1 MRTLMTIETQTK
13 ESALETL
20 LNDIPHQIES
30 LRSVRETF
38 LTDAVLL
45 GEIPSPT
52 FGESDRIRLVVDR
65 FRENGLEEPTID
77 EFGNASGIIPG
88 SSGESAILVTAH
100 ADSVFSGDVRHVLE
114 VGSDH
119 ITGPGIAD
127 NSIGLAA
134 VVALPK
140 LIDLLNIRFKDDLIL
155 LANVKSLGRANLE
168 GARGFLDTMR
178 RPVRAGICVEGA
190 TQGRLSYSGLGAL
203 RGEITLNI
211 PKDYDWTGF
220 GAAGAISHINRLIN
234 QLMEIPL
241 PKEPKSKMT
250 FGGLTAGSSFNTSP
264 KTGRLRFEITSEG
277 DEVIDDMENR
287 LNEICE
293 QFSLETGTE
302 VKMETVAK
310 RQNCGIPFTHPLV
323 KVTRS
328 IMDKVGITPKVDPS
342 TGDLNALIRAGHP
355 GVTLGLTTVENLRE
369 ENETIQLEPLYTGLS
384 QFITLLQAIDGGLCE
399 E

>member
-1 MRTLMTIETQTK
+1 MTIETHTK

-20 LNDIPHQIES
+20 LNDIPHQIDS

-52 FGESDRIRLVVDR
+52 FGEADRIRLVVDR
-65 FRENGLEEPTID
+65 FRENGLEEPTLD

-88 SSGESAILVTAH
+88 SSGESAILVSAH
-100 ADSVFSGDVRHVLE
+100 ADSVFSADVRHVLE

-140 LIDLLNIRFKDDLIL
+140 LLDFLNICFKDDLIL

-168 GARGFLDTMR
+168 GARGFLDTLR
-178 RPVRAGICVEGA
+178 HSIRAGVCVEGA

-241 PKEPKSKMT
+241 PKEPKTKMT

-310 RQNCGIPFTHPLV
+310 RQNCGIPFSHPLV

-328 IMDKVGITPKVDPS
+328 IMDKVDITPKVDPS

>member
-1 MRTLMTIETQTK
+1 MTIETQTK
-13 ESALETL
+13 DSALETL
-20 LNDIPHQIES
+20 LDDIPRQIES

-100 ADSVFSGDVRHVLE
+100 ADSVFSAETRHVLE

-140 LIDLLNIRFKDDLIL
+140 LLDHLNIHFNDDLIL
-155 LANVKSLGRANLE
+155 LANAKSLGRANLE

-178 RPVRAGICVEGA
+178 RPIHAGVCVEGA

-211 PKDYDWTGF
+211 PKDYDWSSF

-277 DEVIDDMENR
+277 DEVIDDLENR

-302 VKMETVAK
+302 VNMETVAK
-310 RQNCGIPFTHPLV
+310 RQNCGIPFSHPLV
-323 KVTRS
+323 KATRS
-328 IMDKVGITPKVDPS
+328 IMDKAGITPKVDPS

-369 ENETIQLEPLYTGLS
+369 ENETIQLEPLYAGLA
-384 QFITLLQAIDGGLCE
+384 QLITLLQAIDGGLCE

>member
-1 MRTLMTIETQTK
+1 MIIETQAK
-13 ESALETL
+13 DMALETL
-20 LNDIPHQIES
+20 LKDIPHLIEN
-30 LRSVRETF
+30 LRSIREIF

-52 FGESDRIRLVVDR
+52 FGEQDRIRLVMDR
-65 FRENGLEEPTID
+65 FRENGLEEPTLD
-77 EFGNASGIIPG
+77 EFGNASGTIAG

-100 ADSVFSGDVRHVLE
+100 ADSVFSAEIQHVLE

-119 ITGPGIAD
+119 IMGPGIAD

-140 LIDLLNIRFKDDLIL
+140 LLEHLNIKFKEDLIL

-178 RPVRAGICVEGA
+178 LPVRAGICVEGA
-190 TQGRLSYSGLGAL
+190 SQGRLSYSGLGAL
-203 RGEITLNI
+203 RVEITLNI
-211 PKDYDWTGF
+211 PKDYDWSGF
-220 GAAGAISHINRLIN
+220 GAAGAISHLNRLIN
-234 QLMEIPL
+234 KLMEISL

-277 DEVIDDMENR
+277 DEVIDDLETR

-302 VKMETVAK
+302 VRMETVAK

-323 KVTRS
+323 KTTRA
-328 IMDKVGITPKVDPS
+328 IMHEAGITPKVDPS

-369 ENETIQLEPLYTGLS
+369 ENETIQLEALYAGLA
-384 QFITLLQAIDGGLCE
+384 QLITLLQAIDGGLCE

>member
-1 MRTLMTIETQTK
+1 MTIETQTK
-13 ESALETL
+13 ETTL
-20 LNDIPHQIES
+20 GNLLKDIPRQIES

-45 GEIPSPT
+45 GEVPSPT
-52 FGESDRIRLVVDR
+52 FGEEKRTRLVIDR
-65 FRENGLEEPTID
+65 FRENGLEDPTLD

-88 SSGESAILVTAH
+88 TSGESAILVMAH
-100 ADSVFSGDVRHVLE
+100 ADSVFSSETRHVLE

-127 NSIGLAA
+127 NAIGLAA

-140 LIDLLNIRFKDDLIL
+140 LLNHLNIQFKDDLIL
-155 LANVKSLGRANLE
+155 VANVKSLGRANLE

-178 RPVRAGICVEGA
+178 RPVRAGVCVEGA

-203 RGEITLNI
+203 RVEITLNI
-211 PKDYDWTGF
+211 PKDYDWASF
-220 GAAGAISHINRLIN
+220 GAAGAISHLNRLIN

-277 DEVIDDMENR
+277 DEVIDSMENQ
-287 LNEICE
+287 LKEICE

-302 VKMETVAK
+302 VGMETVAK
-310 RQNCGIPFTHPLV
+310 RQNCEIPFTHPLV
-323 KVTRS
+323 KTTRS
-328 IMDKVGITPKVDPS
+328 IMHEAGITPKVDPS

-369 ENETIQLEPLYTGLS
+369 ENETIHLEPLYTGMAQL
-384 QFITLLQAIDGGLCE
+384 ITLLQAIDVELCE

>member
-1 MRTLMTIETQTK
+1 MNTETQTK
-13 ESALETL
+13 ETTL
-20 LNDIPHQIES
+20 DNLLKDIPRQIES

-45 GEIPSPT
+45 GEVPSPT
-52 FGESDRIRLVVDR
+52 FGEENRTRLVIDR
-65 FRENGLEEPTID
+65 FRENGLEAPTLD
-77 EFGNASGIIPG
+77 EFGNACGIIPG
-88 SSGESAILVTAH
+88 TSGESATLVMAH
-100 ADSVFSGDVRHVLE
+100 ADSVFSSETRHVLE

-127 NSIGLAA
+127 NAIGLAA

-140 LIDLLNIRFKDDLIL
+140 LLNHLNIQFKDDLIL
-155 LANVKSLGRANLE
+155 VANVKSLGRANLE

-178 RPVRAGICVEGA
+178 RPVRAGVCVEGA
-190 TQGRLSYSGLGAL
+190 TLGRLSYSGLGAL
-203 RGEITLNI
+203 RVEISLNI
-211 PKDYDWTGF
+211 PKDYDWAGF
-220 GAAGAISHINRLIN
+220 GAAGAISHLNRLIN

-241 PKEPKSKMT
+241 PKEPQSKMT

-277 DEVIDDMENR
+277 DEVIDSMEN
-287 LNEICE
+287 LLKEICE

-302 VKMETVAK
+302 VGMETVAK
-310 RQNCGIPFTHPLV
+310 RQNCEIPFTHPLV
-323 KVTRS
+323 KTTRS
-328 IMDKVGITPKVDPS
+328 IMHEAGITPKVDPS

-369 ENETIQLEPLYTGLS
+369 ENETIHLEPLYTGMAQL
-384 QFITLLQAIDGGLCE
+384 ITLLQAIDGELCE

>member
-1 MRTLMTIETQTK
+1 MTIEAQIKDST
-13 ESALETL
+13 LENL
-20 LNDIPHQIES
+20 LDNIPHQIKS
-30 LRSVRETF
+30 LRAVRETF

-45 GEIPSPT
+45 GEIPAPT
-52 FGESDRIRLVVDR
+52 FGEGDRIRLVVDR
-65 FRENGLEEPTID
+65 FRENGLDYPTID

-88 SSGESAILVTAH
+88 KSGESAILVTAH
-100 ADSVFSGDVRHVLE
+100 ADSVFSAETRHVLE
-114 VGSDH
+114 VGSNH

-134 VVALPK
+134 VVALPR
-140 LIDLLNIRFKDDLIL
+140 LLDHLNIRFNDDLIM

-178 RPVRAGICVEGA
+178 RPVRAGVCVEGA

-203 RGEITLNI
+203 RGEIILNI
-211 PKDYDWTGF
+211 PRDYDWSSF

-234 QLMEIPL
+234 KLMEIPL

-264 KTGRLRFEITSEG
+264 KTGRLRFEITSEE
-277 DEVIDDMENR
+277 DEVINDIENR
-287 LNEICE
+287 LDEICE

-310 RQNCGIPFTHPLV
+310 RQNCGISFSHPLV
-323 KVTRS
+323 KATRS
-328 IMDKVGITPKVDPS
+328 IMDKAGITPKVDPS

-369 ENETIQLEPLYTGLS
+369 ENETIQLEPLYAGLA
-384 QFITLLQAIDGGLCE
+384 QLITLLQAIDRGLCE
-399 E
+399 

>member
-1 MRTLMTIETQTK
+1 MTIETQTK
-13 ESALETL
+13 DIALETL
-20 LNDIPHQIES
+20 LKDIPRQIED

-52 FGESDRIRLVVDR
+52 FGEKDRIRLVMDR
-65 FRENGLEEPTID
+65 FRENGLKEPTLD
-77 EFGNASGIIPG
+77 EFGNASGIIAG

-100 ADSVFSGDVRHVLE
+100 ADCVFSAETRHVLE

-140 LIDLLNIRFKDDLIL
+140 LLEHLNIKLKEDLIL

-178 RPVRAGICVEGA
+178 RPVKAGVCVEGA
-190 TQGRLSYSGLGAL
+190 SQGRLSYSGLGAL
-203 RGEITLNI
+203 RGEITINI
-211 PKDYDWTGF
+211 PKDYDWSGF
-220 GAAGAISHINRLIN
+220 GAAGAISHLNRLIN

-277 DEVIDDMENR
+277 DEVIDDLEAR

-293 QFSLETGTE
+293 QFSMETGTD
-302 VKMETVAK
+302 VRMETVAK

-323 KVTRS
+323 KTTRA
-328 IMDKVGITPKVDPS
+328 IMHEAGITPKVDPS
-342 TGDLNALIRAGHP
+342 TGDLNALINAGHP

-369 ENETIQLEPLYTGLS
+369 ENETIQLDPLYAGLA
-384 QFITLLQAIDGGLCE
+384 QLITLLQAIDGGLCE

>member
-1 MRTLMTIETQTK
+1 MTIETQTK
-13 ESALETL
+13 DIALETL
-20 LNDIPHQIES
+20 LKDIPRQIED

-52 FGESDRIRLVVDR
+52 FGEKDRIRLVMDR
-65 FRENGLEEPTID
+65 FRENGLEEPTLD
-77 EFGNASGIIPG
+77 EFGNASGIIAG

-100 ADSVFSGDVRHVLE
+100 ADCVFSAETRHVLE

-140 LIDLLNIRFKDDLIL
+140 LLEHLNIKLKEDLIL

-168 GARGFLDTMR
+168 GARGFLDTMC
-178 RPVRAGICVEGA
+178 RPVKAGVCVEGA
-190 TQGRLSYSGLGAL
+190 SQGRLSYSGLGAL
-203 RGEITLNI
+203 RGEITINI
-211 PKDYDWTGF
+211 PKDYDWSGF
-220 GAAGAISHINRLIN
+220 GAAGAISHLNRLIN

-277 DEVIDDMENR
+277 DEVIDDLEAR

-293 QFSLETGTE
+293 QFSMETGTD
-302 VKMETVAK
+302 VRMETVAK

-323 KVTRS
+323 KTTRA
-328 IMDKVGITPKVDPS
+328 IMHEAGITPKVDPS
-342 TGDLNALIRAGHP
+342 TGDLNALINAGHP

-369 ENETIQLEPLYTGLS
+369 ENETIQLDPLYAGLA
-384 QFITLLQAIDGGLCE
+384 QLITLLQAIDGGLCE

>member
-1 MRTLMTIETQTK
+1 MTIETHTK

-20 LNDIPHQIES
+20 LNDIPRQIDS

-52 FGESDRIRLVVDR
+52 FGEADRIRLVIDR
-65 FRENGLEEPTID
+65 FRENGLEEPTLD

-88 SSGESAILVTAH
+88 SSGESAILVSAH
-100 ADSVFSGDVRHVLE
+100 VDSVFSSDVRHVLE

-140 LIDLLNIRFKDDLIL
+140 LLDFLNIRFKDDLIL

-168 GARGFLDTMR
+168 GARGFLDTLR
-178 RPVRAGICVEGA
+178 HPVRAGICVEGA

-203 RGEITLNI
+203 RVEITLNI

-241 PKEPKSKMT
+241 PKEPKTKMT

-310 RQNCGIPFTHPLV
+310 RQNCGIPFSHPLV

-328 IMDKVGITPKVDPS
+328 IMDKVDITPKVDPS

>member
-1 MRTLMTIETQTK
+1 MTIDTTSK
-13 ESALETL
+13 ELTL
-20 LNDIPHQIES
+20 ES
-30 LRSVRETF
+30 LLKKIPSLIENLRETRDTY
-38 LTDAVLL
+38 LTDAVLM
-45 GEIPSPT
+45 GEIPAPT
-52 FGESDRIRLVVDR
+52 FGEEERIRLVLDR

-100 ADSVFSGDVRHVLE
+100 ADSVFSAETRHVLE

-140 LIDLLNIRFKDDLIL
+140 LLDHLDIRFKDDLIL
-155 LANVKSLGRANLE
+155 LANAKSLGRANLE

-178 RPVRAGICVEGA
+178 RPIHAGICVEGA

-211 PKDYDWTGF
+211 PKDYDWSSF

-277 DEVIDDMENR
+277 DEVIDDLENR

-310 RQNCGIPFTHPLV
+310 RQNCGIPFSHPLV
-323 KVTRS
+323 KATRS
-328 IMDKVGITPKVDPS
+328 IMDKAGITPKVDPS

-369 ENETIQLEPLYTGLS
+369 ENETIQLEPLYAGLA
-384 QFITLLQAIDGGLCE
+384 QLITLLQAIDGGLCE

>member
-1 MRTLMTIETQTK
+1 MTIESQSK
-13 ESALETL
+13 ETALDHL
-20 LNDIPHQIES
+20 LQDIPRQIES

-45 GEIPSPT
+45 GEVPAPT
-52 FGESDRIRLVVDR
+52 FSEDERIRLVMDR
-65 FRENGLEEPTID
+65 FRENGLKDPALD
-77 EFGNASGIIPG
+77 DYGNASGIIPG
-88 SSGESAILVTAH
+88 STGNSAILVMAH
-100 ADSVFSGDVRHVLE
+100 VDCVFSAETRHVLE

-140 LIDLLNIRFKDDLIL
+140 LLDHLGIQLKDDLIL

-168 GARGFLDTMR
+168 GARGFLDTMQ

-203 RGEITLNI
+203 RGEITVNI
-211 PKDYDWTGF
+211 PKDYDWSSF
-220 GAAGAISHINRLIN
+220 GAAGAISHLNRLIN

-277 DEVIDDMENR
+277 DEVIDDIEKL

-293 QFSLETGTE
+293 QFSLESGTE

-323 KVTRS
+323 KTTRS
-328 IMDKVGITPKVDPS
+328 IMHKAGITPKVDPS

-355 GVTLGLTTVENLRE
+355 GVTLGLTTVENMRE
-369 ENETIQLEPLYTGLS
+369 ENETIHLDPLYAGMAQL
-384 QFITLLQAIDGGLCE
+384 ITLLQAIDGELCE